1 MLVSPASDDAT
12 ERAPGEDV
20 VSVVS
25 NLEMDSD
32 LGPTKEEEAD
42 FCLITWMR
50 LMVAESSDLSEVRG
64 PVGVMWAL
72 GVVTAMSVSTEEAL
86 SARSLPCVCSDH
98 GLEDEYTSLTGSRA
112 CCSAVIVLS
121 LRAMEG
127 MTVALTYIMVLSS
140 DLPVTG
146 LMVPLAFLTTLVAE
160 S

>member
-20 VSVVS
+20 MSVVS

-86 SARSLPCVCSDH
+86 SASVCSDH
-98 GLEDEYTSLTGSRA
+98 GLADEYTSLTGSRA

-140 DLPVTG
+140 DLSVTG